1 MWIHDSQNKI
11 KLGPLHKVDSTHR
24 IFDLLAPSPAS
35 LEIAVVDI
43 SAVDITVVADDGV
56 KFNDWSQRIVR
67 DLTTGYRGDG

>member
-11 KLGPLHKVDSTHR
+11 KLGPLHKVDSAHR

-35 LEIAVVDI
+35 LEIAAVDI
-43 SAVDITVVADDGV
+43 SAVADDGV
-56 KFNDWSQRIVR
+56 KFNDRSQRIVR